1 MKRFLSTLAA
11 ALILLLLAPA
21 QTGEPVVA
29 QEVRPERTYPLSP
42 EDRAALLAGLSL
54 DGGQGQPGGL
64 DAHLMDEYNPDVYD
78 CLRYVYDIYDFSVGW
93 EIYTAGGLFPDRIPE
108 RLTSNSAMDI
118 MPRLRRNGD
127 RVAFLTDRDGN
138 VEIYSMNIQ
147 GGDVHR
153 LTNDWHWDGYPAWSP
168 DGRQLAFVK
177 QSKEASAIYIMNE
190 DGSGV
195 RQLSPQGFLGWF
207 FSPTWSPSGELVAFL
222 QVISQTH
229 GRIVIMTA
237 DGAEAWVHSSPLAYV
252 DNLVWSP
259 SGALLAFEYDGDGD
273 GWLDLGTISLAG
285 GGPQKVIGNANW
297 DYWMGSWTPKE
308 HLAYT
313 VLVYDNSN
321 YLADAR
327 VRTTSGLTNHTS
339 GPAWSFFPDVQ
350 QVDRTSPVSWMDSLP
365 RYTRGTKVT
374 VRMNGYDPG
383 PYGIFWYRLDKRSG
397 PASAWEYLSTI
408 RTNWITTFT
417 YTGAIGETVSFRS
430 QAEDMCENKELVGE
444 SKVDAFTSLY
454 AWLLEGRLLDAH
466 GHGLREAAVLTT
478 PAAFEAA
485 LTDRSGRFKRY
496 MTSNSVVLSA
506 GRNGYGPLTEVKV
519 AGPDDRQGWWVL
531 PPGDD
536 VVRNGSFELDSQE
549 WQPWGSL
556 PGAVEQ
562 AGSYTGGGSLLLGR
576 AVVGDQ
582 VEHIPYEDPEDWGTP
597 NIYQDSSGTLHLY
610 WATTGIA
617 DINYRRSLPE
627 GGWSEK
633 EVLSVSG
640 DRLYLDLIVDAEGT
654 AHLCWF
660 GRLAN
665 GMYTIRYAVR
675 PGDGSWVEAP
685 APLVSS
691 SIPFYSENLR
701 PRLAADSQGR
711 VHMVYTDNW
720 GIWHSMRTGG
730 GAWSYPHHIYGG
742 TLYSDIVLDQE
753 GALYV
758 VYSNFENLVLAK
770 RSAAGV
776 WEAAQNLPYNVTNGE
791 SVQIAEDSQRRL
803 HLGFYRYDPL
813 GQTGYVTLAWRS
825 PQGVWSPEYR
835 TPFPCWWNLSIQ
847 ADPAGEAH
855 YFCSYSV
862 DSYYWRFV
870 PEGSWTRPIKFII
883 PAEVRLTA
891 LAGEAAL
898 LSWGESEHFSVLTIS
913 IPNSGEGGMSQVITI
928 PQQAH
933 KPTLSLLHRLEDAGA
948 AGQFRVL
955 INGSPVLLPTSEP
968 DWKHSWVDVSAWTG
982 QTITL
987 TLEMTGENVWT
998 MPHVRVD
1005 EVSLGSWKTPVLSE
1019 INAPLGLPSGFGG
1032 LRLTIFGENF
1042 MPGAGVSLGGVPLL
1056 DAVWLDEHTL
1066 QATIPPGM
1074 PLGRHELVV
1083 INPGGYDGALQEWME
1098 LGFSLYLPQM
1108 RR

>member
-1 MKRFLSTLAA
+1 MKRILSTFAA
-11 ALILLLLAPA
+11 ALILLLIAPA
-21 QTGEPVVA
+21 PTGEPAVA

-42 EDRAALLAGLSL
+42 EDRAAVLADLTLLDDPPETAGEGVFPL
-54 DGGQGQPGGL
+54 D
-64 DAHLMDEYNPDVYD
+64 EFSPDVYN
-78 CLRYVYDIYDFSVGW
+78 CVKYVYDIYDFSSGW
-93 EIYTAGGLFPDRIPE
+93 DIYTSLGLSEYGSPA
-108 RLTSNSAMDI
+108 RLTNNNVMDI
-118 MPRLRRNGD
+118 MPRLRTNGD
-127 RVAFLTDRDGN
+127 RIAFLSDRDGN

-147 GGDVHR
+147 GGDVRR

-168 DGRQLAFVK
+168 DGTQLAFVK

-195 RQLSPQGFLGWF
+195 RQLSPQGMLGWF

-229 GRIVIMTA
+229 GRIVLMTA
-237 DGAEAWVHSSPLAYV
+237 DGAQAWVHSSPLAYV

-285 GGPQKVIGNANW
+285 GGPQRVMGYANW

-313 VLVYDNSN
+313 VLAYDSDG
-321 YLADAR
+321 YLTGAR
-327 VRTTSGLTNHTS
+327 IRTTSGLTDHTV
-339 GPAWSFFPDVQ
+339 GPDWSFFPDVAL
-350 QVDRTSPVSWMDSLP
+350 VDNTSPNSWMDSLP
-365 RYTRGTKVT
+365 RYTRGTKVA
-374 VRMNGYDPG
+374 VSLSGYDPG
-383 PYGIFWYRLDKRSG
+383 PYGIFWYRLEKRSG

-408 RTNWITTFT
+408 RTNWMTT
-417 YTGAIGETVSFRS
+417 YTYNGAIGETVFFRS

-454 AWLLEGRLLDAH
+454 AWLLEGRLLDAR
-466 GHGLREAAVLTT
+466 GHGLREAAVLAN
-478 PAAFEAA
+478 PAAFETA

-506 GRNGYGPLTEVKV
+506 GRNGYGHLTEVKG

-582 VEHIPYEDPEDWGTP
+582 VEHIPYENPEDWGSTP

-610 WATTGIA
+610 WANGIA
-617 DINYRRSLPE
+617 DIKFRRSLPE

-640 DRLYLDLIVDAEGT
+640 DRHYLDLKVDAEGT
-654 AHLCWF
+654 AHLSWL
-660 GRLAN
+660 GKLAY
-665 GMYTIRYAVR
+665 GGYTIHYAVR
-675 PGDGSWVEAP
+675 PVDGSWAEAP
-685 APLVSS
+685 APLVIS
-691 SIPFYSENLR
+691 SIPYPSENFR
-701 PRLAADSQGR
+701 PKLAADSQGR
-711 VHMVYTDNW
+711 VHLVYTDNW

-730 GAWSYPHHIYGG
+730 GAWSYPYHIYPNK
-742 TLYSDIVLDQE
+742 LYSDIVLDQE

-758 VYSNFENLVLAK
+758 VYSNSVNIVLAK

-776 WEAAQNLPYNVTNGE
+776 WEAAQNLPYNVTDGV
-791 SVQIAEDSQRRL
+791 SVQITEDSQRRL
-803 HLGFYRYDPL
+803 HLGISQYDQL
-813 GQTGYVTLAWRS
+813 AQTGYAMLAWRS

-835 TPFPCWWNLSIQ
+835 TPFPCWSNLSIQ
-847 ADPAGEAH
+847 ADPTGLAH
-855 YFCSYSV
+855 YFCSYDV
-862 DSYYWRFV
+862 DSYYWRFL
-870 PEGSWTRPIKFII
+870 PEGAWTRPIKFII

-891 LAGEAAL
+891 LAGEDAL
-898 LSWGESEHFSVLTIS
+898 LSWGESEHFSVLPIS
-913 IPNSGEGGMSQVITI
+913 IPNSGVGGMSQVITI
-928 PQQAH
+928 PEAAH

-948 AGQFRVL
+948 GGQFRVL
-955 INGSPVLLPTSEP
+955 INGSPVLLPTPEP

-987 TLEMTGENVWT
+987 TLEVAGENVWT
-998 MPHVRVD
+998 TPYVRVD
-1005 EVSLGSWKTPVLSE
+1005 DVSLGSWKTPVLSG
-1019 INAPLGLPSGFGG
+1019 IGAPLVLPGGFRG

-1042 MPGAGVSLGGVPLL
+1042 MPGAGASLGGVPLL

-1066 QATIPPGM
+1066 EATIPPGM

-1083 INPGGYDGALQEWME
+1083 INPGGYDGALEDILD
-1098 LGFSLYLPQM
+1098 LGYWLYMPQV